1 MGRPAVVMENVG
13 AVRDDVRILS
23 DINIQFPF
31 SETSVI
37 MGPSGCGKSI
47 LLKLAAG
54 LIPPEEG
61 KVFIDGKDVLR
72 IPEKELVALRKS
84 HGFVFQDSALWAN
97 KTVYQNLSLPL
108 EFHFRHFSQDEIRR
122 RIRKTLELAGY
133 TDSENLRPAQ
143 LSSGEQKMV
152 SFARAI
158 VTEPHLIFLDD
169 PTIAVDHEGVDK
181 ILKIIRQLKEDRR
194 TLIISTHDPM
204 LSSMVA
210 DNLVIMK
217 KGQIIE
223 HGTFKEVVR
232 SENREVVRILSDVLS
247 ETSTYAGDILDLMD
261 DGVINDSS

>member
-1 MGRPAVVMENVG
+1 MTSTMVGPVGRLGIDALATAPPTP
-13 AVRDDVRILS
+13 LS
-23 DINIQFPF
+23 APKAAASAIIRPRP
-31 SETSVI
+31 SVHWRAA
-37 MGPSGCGKSI
+37 
-47 LLKLAAG
+47 AAG
-54 LIPPEEG
+54 
-61 KVFIDGKDVLR
+61 
-72 IPEKELVALRKS
+72 AMM
-84 HGFVFQDSALWAN
+84 
-97 KTVYQNLSLPL
+97 T
-108 EFHFRHFSQDEIRR
+108 
-122 RIRKTLELAGY
+122 ELAGY